1 MMKISRD
8 VILDLL
14 PVYLAN
20 EASDDT
26 RALVEQ
32 FLADDPALAKL
43 VEQSN
48 QERWGGE
55 IPFPLNKEQ
64 EMISFEKTK
73 QLLSQQKLFLALAIA
88 TTLFFI
94 AFNIVSAS
102 VEWLGTNSPQLG
114 FVIFIVAGIFWTA
127 FLNVAHILNRKD

>member
-32 FLADDPALAKL
+32 FLVDDPALTKL
-43 VEQSN
+43 VEQTD
-48 QERWGGE
+48 QEKWVGE
-55 IPFPLNKEQ
+55 IPVPLNKEH
-64 EMISFEKTK
+64 EMKSFEKTK
-73 QLLSQQKLFLALAIA
+73 QLLFQQKLFLAIAVA
-88 TTLFFI
+88 TTLMMI
-94 AFNIVSAS
+94 GVRGGSDGVKWLWADSPQIVGVILIVS
-102 VEWLGTNSPQLG
+102 
-114 FVIFIVAGIFWTA
+114 GIFWTA
-127 FLNVAHILNRKD
+127 FMTVSRILNRKD

>member
-1 MMKISRD
+1 MKISRD
-8 VILDLL
+8 VMLDLL
-14 PVYLAN
+14 PLYLAD

-32 FLADDPALAKL
+32 FLAEDRALAKL

-48 QERWGGE
+48 QNQWIEKAP
-55 IPFPLNKEQ
+55 IPLNKEH

-73 QLLSQQKLFLALAIA
+73 QLLFQQKLFLALAVA

-94 AFNIVSAS
+94 AFRFDENG
-102 VEWLGTNSPQLG
+102 VEWLWINSPG
-114 FVIFIVAGIFWTA
+114 MGWAIFVVTSLFWTA
-127 FLNVAHILNRKD
+127 FLNVAHRLNQKS